1 VDIVGTHFF
10 PIVQRVIWI
19 CPDIIFLWAGLVI
32 AMRTPA
38 SISSAVSPDLFAVR
52 ANELII
58 LQLWLFKVPSNGALV
73 VRQAFFE

>member
-1 VDIVGTHFF
+1 MR
-10 PIVQRVIWI
+10 RV
-19 CPDIIFLWAGLVI
+19 CPYVIFLWAGFVI
-32 AMRTPA
+32 TMSNTTAV
-38 SISSAVSPDLFAVR
+38 SGAVSPDLFAVR